1 MNFLKRE
8 EEEINFQMTQRGTEE
23 WCLQYLQ
30 HFYRDEKIAP
40 QPARFLGESRGFT
53 RLEDIARSSDRSS
66 RVMVDVLGV
75 RLEIIVEIL
84 FE

>member
-1 MNFLKRE
+1 
-8 EEEINFQMTQRGTEE
+8 MTQRVTED

-30 HFYRDEKIAP
+30 HFYRNDKIAP
-40 QPARFLGESRGFT
+40 QPARFLGEPRGFT
-53 RLEDIARSSDRSS
+53 RLEDIARPSDRSS

-75 RLEIIVEIL
+75 RLEIIDRIL